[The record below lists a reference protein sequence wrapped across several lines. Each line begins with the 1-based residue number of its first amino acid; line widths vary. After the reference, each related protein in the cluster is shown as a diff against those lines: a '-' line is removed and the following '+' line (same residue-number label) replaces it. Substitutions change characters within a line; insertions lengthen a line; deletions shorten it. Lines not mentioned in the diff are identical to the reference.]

1 MFGGDNNLKL
11 VFNNLLG
18 PCLQHDEGTGQQ
30 ALAVGT
36 QLFNDLQDLL
46 QEEHNELGKLI
57 VTW

>member
-46 QEEHNELGKLI
+46 QEEHNEL
-57 VTW
+57 VN